1 MKKAILILA
10 VLLSGYF
17 SYGYSCNGDMSDPS
31 ARKRCLY
38 NYVTH
43 HIESYEKQLASE
55 YKKLLNRPEKLKHL
69 YIRGISPTLT
79 RLNVFY
85 ELLHHVNP
93 QKIDVII
100 KNQAPIVVRQSTQ

>member
-17 SYGYSCNGDMSDPS
+17 SYGYSCKGDMNDPS
-31 ARKRCLY
+31 TRKRCLY
-38 NYVTH
+38 NYATH
-43 HIESYEKQLASE
+43 HIEAYEKQLASE
-55 YKKLLNRPEKLKHL
+55 YKKLLNRPEKLKVLH
-69 YIRGISPTLT
+69 IRGISPTLT

-93 QKIDVII
+93 QNVHVIV
-100 KNQAPIVVRQSTQ
+100 KNQTPIIVRQSTQ